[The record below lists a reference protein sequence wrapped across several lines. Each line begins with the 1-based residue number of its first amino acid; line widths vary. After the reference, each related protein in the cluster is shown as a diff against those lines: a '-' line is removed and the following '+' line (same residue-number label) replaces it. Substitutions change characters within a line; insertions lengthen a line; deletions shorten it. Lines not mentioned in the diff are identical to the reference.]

1 MNMKQ
6 HTAYWANW
14 WVSLAMASAATP
26 APAWGQTPIRL
37 HPGNPQYFLYGSK
50 PAVLLTSGEHYS
62 AVLNRRFDDTAYLDE
77 LQRNGFNLTRTF
89 SGVYR
94 EDGNNPHGVSPLSPG
109 RGPENYIAPW
119 AWSDV
124 EGGYDGRKFDL
135 DHWNP
140 AYFTRLRDFVAQ
152 AGKRGVVVELVLFCL
167 MYSDEHH
174 WRVSPLH
181 PDNNLQGEPWRGLPN
196 RRFLTLDNAALV
208 ERQKAVA
215 RKIVTELRDLP
226 NVYFEVANEPAPA
239 PADSDLARDNFAWHQ
254 AMIDEIVAAEAPLPA
269 AGRHLIAYNDHYN
282 AGQGIAAI
290 PRPAAVSILNVHYLP
305 RLAEALEQYG
315 KGRALAVDETRWIAH
330 PKFPEYGNTM
340 KPDSG
345 RVEAWEFLLGGG
357 AVYDGLNYA
366 YQVDNPTGNTPESNE
381 FKGYLRKLK
390 EFITGFD
397 FIAMRPDRD
406 VVAGGLPQG
415 SIWRAI
421 SEAGRQY
428 AVYIHHSRYAEGRLR
443 YEVSEQPRTL
453 DLAVDLPAG
462 GYQVEWLRPADL
474 TVLKTQAIP
483 AHGGGRIALQTSPQ
497 YRADIALRIV
507 SSE

>member
-1 MNMKQ
+1 MKQ
-6 HTAYWANW
+6 LNAVLANW
-14 WVSLAMASAATP
+14 GVVLSIASVAGIVAAR
-26 APAWGQTPIRL
+26 GQAPIRL
-37 HPGNPQYFLYGSK
+37 YPDNPQYLLYQSK
-50 PAVLLTSGEHYS
+50 PTVLLTSGEHYS
-62 AVLNRRFDDTAYLDE
+62 AVLNRRFDYTAYLDE

-94 EDGNNPHGVSPLSPG
+94 EDGNNPHGISPLAPG
-109 RGPENYIAPW
+109 RGPLNYIAPW

-124 EGGYDGRKFDL
+124 AGGYDGRKFDL

-140 AYFTRLRDFVAQ
+140 AYFERLHDFVAQ

-239 PADSDLARDNFAWHQ
+239 PLDSDLAGDNFAWHE
-254 AMIDEIVAAEAPLPA
+254 AMIDEIVTAEASLPA
-269 AGRHLIAYNDHYN
+269 EARHLIAYNDHYN
-282 AGQGIAAI
+282 AGRGIGPI
-290 PRPAAVSILNVHYLP
+290 PKPGAVSILNVHYLP
-305 RLAEALEQYG
+305 RLAAVLEQYG
-315 KGRALAVDETRWIAH
+315 NGRALAVDETRWIAH

-366 YQVDNPTGNTPESNE
+366 YQVDNPTGDAPESNE

-390 EFITGFD
+390 EFVTGLNFVG
-397 FIAMRPDRD
+397 MRPDHG
-406 VVAGGLPQG
+406 VVAGGLPEG
-415 SIWRAI
+415 SFWRGI
-421 SEAGRQY
+421 SEAGKQY
-428 AVYIHHSRYAEGRLR
+428 AVYIHHSHYAEGRLR
-443 YEVSEQPRTL
+443 YEVSDQPHTL
-453 DLAVDLPAG
+453 DLVVDLPAG
-462 GYQVEWLRPADL
+462 RYQVEWIRPTDL
-474 TVLKTQAIP
+474 TVLKTQPIS
-483 AHGGGRIALQTSPQ
+483 AHGGGRVALQISPQ
-497 YRADIALRIV
+497 YVADIALRIS